1 MLSAFP
7 AAAARLL
14 STGAQALC
22 LFFVKNDLRH
32 YLRTH
37 YGDHTFQ
44 NLYHWQL
51 FSFDTLLLTP
61 YFLVMIVLSIYGLHR
76 YKLVWQYYHYRK
88 NATHQPPS
96 RFDQLPRVTI
106 QPVSYTHLVSSNAL
120 PYPE

>member
-1 MLSAFP
+1 MLPALP

-14 STGAQALC
+14 SCAQTLC

-61 YFLVMIVLSIYGLHR
+61 
-76 YKLVWQYYHYRK
+76 
-88 NATHQPPS
+88 TS
-96 RFDQLPRVTI
+96 R
-106 QPVSYTHLVSSNAL
+106 S
-120 PYPE
+120 